1 MPARKD
7 LKKILLLGSGAIVI
21 GQACEFDYSGV
32 QAAKVLKE
40 EGYDVVVVNPNPATV
55 MTTPGIA
62 DTIYLEPLKISYVEE
77 IIRKERPD
85 AVLPTMGGQT
95 ALNLLLELD
104 DGGILEKW
112 GVEVI
117 GASAESI
124 RLAEDRGRFKK
135 AMEDIGLDVPK
146 SVLVRSVQEAE
157 EFAVRT
163 GLPVVIRPS
172 FTLGAW
178 AGPSLPHGGSSGRR
192 WSGRFWRAP

>member
-62 DTIYLEPLKISYVEE
+62 DTIYLEPLKIPYVEE

-135 AMEDIGLDVPK
+135 AMEDIGLDVPNLSSSVRCRRPK
-146 SVLVRSVQEAE
+146 S
-157 EFAVRT
+157 
-163 GLPVVIRPS
+163 LPSGPACRWSYGPPS
-172 FTLGAW
+172 PSGAW